1 MTSLL
6 SSVTYRF
13 QRKQDPMECERYF
26 QYTFYLIVKM
36 LAFYST
42 VAEKQTSEG
51 RIDCVVECPG
61 YVYIIEFKLNGSA
74 EAALQQIEEKGYAKP
89 YAADNRKLIAIGIN
103 FSSEKGTIDG
113 FLPKEILHGK

>member
-1 MTSLL
+1 
-6 SSVTYRF
+6 
-13 QRKQDPMECERYF
+13 MECERYF

-42 VAEKQTSEG
+42 VAEKETSEG

-74 EAALQQIEEKGYAKP
+74 EAALRQIEEKGYAKP
-89 YAADNRKLIAIGIN
+89 YAADSRKLIALGIN

-113 FLPKEILHGK
+113 FQLKKL